1 MKKLVWVPFILLAFI
16 GLILM
21 LTGMLL
27 MSPLASLDG
36 RKFTF
41 DWKKV

>member
-1 MKKLVWVPFILLAFI
+1 MKKLVWVPLILLACV
-16 GLILM
+16 GMILM

-36 RKFTF
+36 RRFTF